1 MKLLALFTLIMFST
15 ASIAATNVKVGDIVE
30 KDGVLLTNEEA
41 ANIIAE
47 SKAQKERCKAVIEF
61 EKEKTRLELQ
71 LKINNLQSDFLAEK
85 EKNKVVLELK
95 ERETERLYKELDKAS
110 NDYLPYAIMGS
121 TFAGVIVSALVST
134 AIFFAAVQTV
144 KADSVVK

>member
-41 ANIIAE
+41 ANILAE
-47 SKAQKERCKAVIEF
+47 SKAQKERCKADIEF